1 MPLLA
6 HTNKPRLSALASHP
20 LARQMAR
27 GTLWSLTSNGVG
39 QAFSLLGSV
48 VTARCLGAGDFGKLA
63 IVIAT
68 VNVFA
73 VIGSAGLGLAAT
85 KHVAQFRESDP
96 QRTGRV
102 IGMSSATAMFM
113 GALVCAILVALA
125 PWIAVKLLVAP
136 TLVRELRISA
146 VILFFG
152 SVNAYQVGALAG
164 FEAFR
169 STAVANLVR
178 GLGGFPL
185 LVVGAVYGGLT
196 GAVIANGLMAAL
208 SCAAHGL
215 MLRKRCHRHGIR
227 ISYDLQRE
235 DLRVLYRYCLPALIA
250 GMSYIPAVWASNAAL
265 ARAAGYVETGL
276 FQAAFHWQTVSLFLA
291 VGVGNVGFPML
302 AANLR
307 SHRSYVR
314 VLAGNF
320 SLTTGLTVASAL
332 LVAVA
337 APYIARLYGPQ
348 FNNATTVIRIMSACG
363 VLIAINISA
372 GQIIWSLDAASAAML
387 FELFRG
393 TLLVAASVLLAG
405 RGASG
410 LAWAHLI
417 TAAGMTITE
426 VPFCLLRLRALNREN
441 SRVAS
446 SLAVPVTN

>member
-1 MPLLA
+1 
-6 HTNKPRLSALASHP
+6 
-20 LARQMAR
+20 
-27 GTLWSLTSNGVG
+27 
-39 QAFSLLGSV
+39 
-48 VTARCLGAGDFGKLA
+48 
-63 IVIAT
+63 
-68 VNVFA
+68 
-73 VIGSAGLGLAAT
+73 
-85 KHVAQFRESDP
+85 
-96 QRTGRV
+96 
-102 IGMSSATAMFM
+102 
-113 GALVCAILVALA
+113 
-125 PWIAVKLLVAP
+125 
-136 TLVRELRISA
+136 
-146 VILFFG
+146 
-152 SVNAYQVGALAG
+152 
-164 FEAFR
+164 
-169 STAVANLVR
+169 
-178 GLGGFPL
+178 
-185 LVVGAVYGGLT
+185 
-196 GAVIANGLMAAL
+196 
-208 SCAAHGL
+208 